1 MYHTFVIICA
11 IFAVLMAVNAVVKA
25 ADIRRAVE
33 EAEAGIRNLNHS
45 FNQLKNDAHY
55 DTVKIIASAE
65 GVKAAVQSVKESADQ
80 SAVKLGEAVA
90 ALGSLERTSA
100 ENTERYI
107 DFVRS
112 LGEAGAG
119 EASSSPSPVPGQ
131 ETLLVESESAALRQG
146 EALAG
151 IVEPQNPAAV

>member
-80 SAVKLGEAVA
+80 SAVKLCEAVA

-119 EASSSPSPVPGQ
+119 EVSSPSPAPGQ
-131 ETLLVESESAALRQG
+131 EILLVENESAALRQG
-146 EALAG
+146 EALAD

>member
-55 DTVKIIASAE
+55 YTVKIIASAE

-119 EASSSPSPVPGQ
+119 EASSPSPAPGQ

-146 EALAG
+146 EALAD